1 MKTFKKIL
9 FILIFGFLIS
19 LASISHAQLVNGIND
34 NQSINGSNDY
44 QSINGSNGASTPLPN
59 PLGNVTTPQ
68 SLVGNIINYVL
79 GVVGSIA
86 LIMFI
91 YGGFTWLTSGG
102 SAESIKK
109 GREIIVWAAI
119 GLIVIFLSYGLVKF
133 LILNI
138 Q

>member
-1 MKTFKKIL
+1 MKTFKKL
-9 FILIFGFLIS
+9 SFILVFTLLIILPFVS
-19 LASISHAQLVNGIND
+19 QAQTGSDNGI
-34 NQSINGSNDY
+34 QSGIS
-44 QSINGSNGASTPLPN
+44 STPLPN

>member
-1 MKTFKKIL
+1 MKVIKNLF
-9 FILIFGFLIS
+9 FILIFSLLTFSAFL
-19 LASISHAQLVNGIND
+19 QQV
-34 NQSINGSNDY
+34 Q
-44 QSINGSNGASTPLPN
+44 GAAEQKLPN
-59 PLGNVTTPQ
+59 PLGASTDSVQKVAGGVIN
-68 SLVGNIINYVL
+68 SILGII
-79 GVVGSIA
+79 GSIA

-102 SAESIKK
+102 SAENVKR

-138 Q
+138 K